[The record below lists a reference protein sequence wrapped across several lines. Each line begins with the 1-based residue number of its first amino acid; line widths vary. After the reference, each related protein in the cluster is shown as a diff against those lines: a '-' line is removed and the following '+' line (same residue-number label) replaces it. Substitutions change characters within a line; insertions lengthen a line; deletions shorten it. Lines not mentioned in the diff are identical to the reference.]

1 MFTAEFLGS
10 PPQASLSEAAN
21 PCLGQRASHKHSPRL
36 PMPLHCH
43 VWGCTVLCKDEWY
56 KHCKGLMKE
65 DRCLLVSRLK
75 GWNANLWR
83 GWVWRSSRMKNM
95 FQPLHTTVM
104 STSYPTAQF
113 FGTQI
118 LLHRRKTATCMCAL
132 SRIVF
137 SSRNYFCFKH
147 QPLPP
152 STLKS
157 SLCTTSF
164 RFSRKTFPGCSI

>member
-1 MFTAEFLGS
+1 MFTAEFPGS
-10 PPQASLSEAAN
+10 PPQASLSVAAN
-21 PCLGQRASHKHSPRL
+21 PCLGQRASHKHSPRP
-36 PMPLHCH
+36 PMPLHWH

-65 DRCLLVSRLK
+65 DRVLTGLPLK

-83 GWVWRSSRMKNM
+83 SWVWGSSRTENM
-95 FQPLHTTVM
+95 FQALHMTVM
-104 STSYPTAQF
+104 SISYPTAQF

-118 LLHRRKTATCMCAL
+118 LLHRWRTATCMCAL
-132 SRIVF
+132 SRIAF
-137 SSRNYFCFKH
+137 STRNYFCFKC

-157 SLCTTSF
+157 SLCPSSF